1 MTTVL
6 ISGANRGI
14 GLELAR
20 RYAADG
26 AQVIAG
32 VRDPATADELGAV
45 DGVDIAQLD
54 VAEDASV
61 SAFHARVGAR
71 PIDILIANAGVY
83 GGADQALGRLDFEAW
98 HDTFNVNSLGPVRL
112 AQSFLPNLKAG
123 VDKKLVAITST
134 LGSTSTHSGDIFAY
148 RASKAALNNA
158 WAGLAAALKRDGII
172 CLPLHPGW
180 VQTDMGGKSAQI
192 TVEQSVKG
200 LREQIAK
207 ASAAQSG
214 RPFTYDGRELP
225 W

>member
-32 VRDPATADELGAV
+32 VRDQASAHDLKALK
-45 DGVDIAQLD
+45 GVEVEQLD
-54 VAEDASV
+54 VADDASV
-61 SAFHARVGAR
+61 RAFHAKVGDQA
-71 PIDILIANAGVY
+71 IDILIANAGVY
-83 GGADQALGRLDFEAW
+83 GGDRQKLGDIDFDAW
-98 HDTFNVNSLGPVRL
+98 MTTFSINSLGPVRL
-112 AQSFLPNLKAG
+112 AQAFLPNLKAG
-123 VDKKLVAITST
+123 ADKKLVAITST

-158 WAGLAAALKRDGII
+158 WAGLAAALKRDGIV

-192 TVEQSVKG
+192 SVQQSVEG
-200 LREQIAK
+200 LHEQIAQ
-207 ASAAQSG
+207 AGAERSG
-214 RPFTYDGRELP
+214 HVYAYDGRALP

>member
-26 AQVIAG
+26 AQVVAG
-32 VRDPATADELGAV
+32 VRDPQGAH
-45 DGVDIAQLD
+45 DLEGVRGVAIEQLD
-54 VAEDASV
+54 VSDDASV
-61 SAFHARVGAR
+61 QTFRAKVGER

-83 GGADQALGRLDFEAW
+83 GGDRQTLGRFDFETW
-98 HDTFNVNSLGPVRL
+98 MTTFSINSLGPVRL
-112 AQSFLPNLKAG
+112 AQAFLPNLKAG
-123 VDKKLVAITST
+123 TDKKLVAVTST
-134 LGSTSTHSGDIFAY
+134 LGSTSTHGGDIFAY

-158 WAGLAAALKRDGII
+158 WAGLAAALKRDGIV

-180 VQTDMGGKSAQI
+180 VQTDMGGKGAQI
-192 TVEQSVKG
+192 TVQQSVDG

-207 ASAAQSG
+207 AGAAQSG
-214 RPFTYDGRELP
+214 RVYAYDGRELP